1 MCRSN
6 SHLVQFSWCL
16 LFSYI
21 KSPAKSSSLDPV
33 PTFLLREFI
42 DLLLP
47 FVTRLVNTS
56 LHAGRLPVS
65 QRHAIVTLLLKKPG
79 LGAANMANYRPVF
92 NLSFISKVAERAV
105 AIQLNEYLV
114 MNDLLPRYQSAY
126 QKNHSTE
133 TALLRVWT
141 DILMAADRQQVTL
154 LCLLDLSSH

>member
-114 MNDLLPRYQSAY
+114 MNDLLPRYLELHDSWPDPRVGSG
-126 QKNHSTE
+126 QKIYRKG
-133 TALLRVWT
+133 RVGSGPVRPE
-141 DILMAADRQQVTL
+141 A
-154 LCLLDLSSH
+154 